1 MECLFLISWYGISIF
16 RITVWKFLFLESL
29 FGNIYFQNH
38 CMEIRKLKE
47 MEYEI
52 VTSTIKGW
60 EGEVS

>member
-1 MECLFLISWYGISIF
+1 MTQLML
-16 RITVWKFLFLESL
+16 
-29 FGNIYFQNH
+29 YFQNH

-60 EGEVS
+60 EGEVWCRECRTKSPVEEGFCPDTMV